1 VHGKKAGLE
10 TLEDAHRFA
19 RIATRAAFTD
29 TSLRLILPVEIQSCA
44 FGERCSRYGLH
55 ARGVAERTMS
65 LYWVAALTTVL

>member
-1 VHGKKAGLE
+1 MKLSVRAWKESRPGNVGRRTSLRKNRDE
-10 TLEDAHRFA
+10 
-19 RIATRAAFTD
+19 AAFTD

-65 LYWVAALTTVL
+65 LY